1 MQCISPASP
10 VALAEFARRVMESR
24 VTLRLQNVND
34 KPMAAG
40 IVPHSGIRLK
50 AVENDLIIIPA

>member
-1 MQCISPASP
+1 MQRINPLHP
-10 VALAEFARRVMESR
+10 VELGEFARSVKASK
-24 VTLRLQNVND
+24 VAVRLLDVND